1 MNVCKHNAK
10 LHLYNYPRTIASSLR
25 IASLANG
32 DTSCDKQSCPLSSST
47 VSSVLP
53 LLLPQ
58 DTQSSSGQSAGHIEQ
73 RLLWPHHNHQL
84 WHHHQQC
91 HQQLIHKWSCV
102 RHFEQSTKSHT
113 VLYIFPLTHTTHTAG
128 YPESQKILIHTRTN
142 TYTRLST
149 LCMIY
154 VHI

>member
-1 MNVCKHNAK
+1 MCANTMPNFTSIITLA
-10 LHLYNYPRTIASSLR
+10 T

-32 DTSCDKQSCPLSSST
+32 VTSCDKQSCPLSSST
-47 VSSVLP
+47 VSSVLSF
-53 LLLPQ
+53 LLPQ

-84 WHHHQQC
+84 WHHRQQC

-102 RHFEQSTKSHT
+102 RHFEQSMASHN
-113 VLYIFPLTHTTHTAG
+113 VHRPSLTHTTHTAG
-128 YPESQKILIHTRTN
+128 CPEPQKILIHTRTN
-142 TYTRLST
+142 THTRLST
-149 LCMIY
+149 LCMSSMIY